1 MFLFFRGLF
10 QSASLG
16 HFHLYLFHYKEL
28 ENGTSKVSVW
38 FCKNLRSSKL
48 ATKVAFE
55 WAFFLIQAFLR
66 GFFHKCCKLSSFHF
80 PQQLSHVSIINALI
94 LNTSLQF
101 QLPFHKICSFL
112 ANVFNLELIFIVS
125 YTRESSTF

>member
-55 WAFFLIQAFLR
+55 WAFFLIRAFLR
-66 GFFHKCCKLSSFHF
+66 GFFHKCFKLSSFHF
-80 PQQLSHVSIINALI
+80 PQLTPDSSATVTYEYHNR
-94 LNTSLQF
+94 
-101 QLPFHKICSFL
+101 
-112 ANVFNLELIFIVS
+112 FNLEHFAPIPTSFPQNLFIFGQCLQS
-125 YTRESSTF
+125 